1 MFYHKE
7 INFPPSAE
15 ADGFETTACL
25 ECLQIL
31 DVLYMAGGRGNN
43 VLLPL
48 DTNLLSKKFI
58 EFP

>member
-31 DVLYMAGGRGNN
+31 DVLYMAGRSALKLDKGYLANFRG
-43 VLLPL
+43 
-48 DTNLLSKKFI
+48 
-58 EFP
+58 